1 MPGMAVINAQVSE
14 LIRTL
19 RKKGCPT
26 RAIAKHLAMTGIR
39 PSMGTI
45 RRHCRLA
52 VVEKKKR
59 KPRKVTSQVME
70 IIDSILRKEDE
81 LPARKIKELLQRNHN
96 LRICLNS
103 VRKAVRDLGWNFGKG
118 WMANMESCLAERTA
132 DLTSERARV
141 AQLLAE
147 NASLKADLSAS
158 RAEIDNLRQEMQE
171 LRETSQRSLLMEEM
185 RAGIGELHSAL
196 RMVHSTPV
204 RPMPRRASTPA
215 PELDSSVSS
224 DCQMS
229 PLALSSSFNDSIQI
243 PRQWAD
249 VSLRDFGPED
259 HARLHQQSF
268 GQVGRYGCLLFR
280 HIISEENYQAWSK
293 TTNWDGSKGKRAL
306 PQNVK
311 TFVVATL
318 KRHFPDMD
326 RGGLKE
332 CVNKINEFLRTTRKN
347 PQVLTLL

>member
-1 MPGMAVINAQVSE
+1 MTVINAQVSE

-39 PSMGTI
+39 PSFGTI

-70 IIDSILRKEDE
+70 IIDSILRKDDE
-81 LPARKIKELLQRNHN
+81 LPARKIKELLQRKHN
-96 LRICLNS
+96 IRIGLNS

-118 WMANMESCLAERTA
+118 WMANMESRLAERTA
-132 DLTSERARV
+132 DLASERARV

-158 RAEIDNLRQEMQE
+158 RAETDNLRQEMQE
-171 LRETSQRSLLMEEM
+171 LIETSQRSLLMQEM

-196 RMVHSTPV
+196 RVVHSTPV
-204 RPMPRRASTPA
+204 RPIPRSASTPA
-215 PELDSSVSS
+215 PEIDSSVLS

-229 PLALSSSFNDSIQI
+229 PLALSSSLNDSIQI
-243 PRQWAD
+243 PHQCAD

-259 HARLHQQSF
+259 HSRLHQQSY

-332 CVNKINEFLRTTRKN
+332 CVHKINEFLRTTRKN